1 MPHPPPLPR
10 IAMRPRQWATF
21 AAHGFKA
28 VTQQHHGE
36 LFKPFA
42 PLVPKDAVV
51 FDVGAHAG
59 QYAKLLARLAPEG
72 TVYAFEP
79 GRYTRAV
86 LMLSMALNRVLNVRV
101 FPLALGAATSVLELR
116 TPIKKSGSFG
126 FGLAHI
132 GADGTDTRPQAV
144 ERIDVVTIDSFCAF
158 LGIARLD
165 FIKADIEGWELQML
179 KGGAATLARFRPVLW
194 LEVVESS
201 LARAG
206 DCVAALWRFMSERQ
220 YLAYHID
227 LAGTVAPAEMHR
239 QGDILWVPQE
249 RAPALGGPQSQ
260 NR

>member
-1 MPHPPPLPR
+1 MPLPPPLPR

-21 AAHGFKA
+21 AAHSFKA
-28 VTQQHHGE
+28 TTQQHHGE
-36 LFKPFA
+36 LFAPFA
-42 PLVPKDAVV
+42 RLIPKDAVV

-59 QYAKLLARLAPEG
+59 QYAKLLARLAPDG

-101 FPLALGAATSVLELR
+101 FPLALGAATGMLELR

-132 GADGTDTRPQAV
+132 GEDKKDTRPQAV
-144 ERIDVVTIDSFCAF
+144 ERIDVVTLDAFCAF
-158 LGIARLD
+158 LNIQRLD

-179 KGGAATLARFRPVLW
+179 KGAAEALARFRPVLW

-206 DCVAALWRFMSERQ
+206 DSVDALWQFMSERQ
-220 YLAYHID
+220 YLAHRID
-227 LAGTVAPAEMHR
+227 GAGTVTPSDARTP
-239 QGDILWVPQE
+239 GDILWMPRE
-249 RAPALGGPQSQ
+249 RMSVLGES
-260 NR
+260 